1 MQRPQNQPV
10 KAMRRTDW
18 LLVGGDTI
26 LGREIRDL
34 IEEQKLP
41 VNLTLAASRAGENVL
56 SAPEEEDSDITV
68 MHALDRTL
76 VEAADVVLLGGTREA
91 NDHAAAL
98 ARQCAEPPA
107 LVDLTGQFEDLPES
121 RLRAPLLETG
131 GEEAGGEAIH
141 TLAHP
146 AAVALARLVALLHPR
161 HRLARV
167 VATILEPV
175 SQQGRAGIDELHNQT
190 LSLLNF
196 REVPQEVFGAQ
207 VSFNLLPRYGS
218 GAPRALAE
226 AAGRIEKH
234 LATLCGARGLP
245 LPSVRL
251 IQAPVF
257 HGYCLSV
264 WAEFEKRPPVDVLER
279 ALEEAGL
286 DLRRGDVEPVSNVS
300 VAGQVG
306 LGVSDIAEDHAD
318 AQAAWFW
325 LAFDNLRAH
334 AEAALLTAGLLAR
347 GREAK

>member
-1 MQRPQNQPV
+1 
-10 KAMRRTDW
+10 MRRTDW

-41 VNLTLAASRAGENVL
+41 VNLTLAASRTGENVL

-76 VEAADVVLLGGTREA
+76 VEAADVVLLGGEREA
-91 NDHAAAL
+91 NERAVAL
-98 ARQCAEPPA
+98 ARQCAERPA

-121 RLRAPLLETG
+121 RLRAPLLETS
-131 GEEAGGEAIH
+131 EAGGGPETIH

-146 AAVALARLVALLHPR
+146 AAVALARLAALLHAR
-161 HRLARV
+161 YRLVRV

-226 AAGRIEKH
+226 AGGI
-234 LATLCGARGLP
+234 P
-245 LPSVRL
+245 LPSARL

-257 HGYCLSV
+257 HGYCLNV
-264 WAEFEKRPPVDVLER
+264 WAEFENRPTVS
-279 ALEEAGL
+279 ALEHLLEETGI
-286 DLRRGDVEPVSNVS
+286 DLRRADGEPVSNVS

-318 AQAAWFW
+318 AKAAWFW

>member
-1 MQRPQNQPV
+1 
-10 KAMRRTDW
+10 MRSTDW

-26 LGREIRDL
+26 LGREICDL

-41 VNLTLAASRAGENVL
+41 VRLTLASSRAEEHVL
-56 SAPEEEDSDITV
+56 SAPEEEDEDIRV

-76 VEAADVVLLGGTREA
+76 VEASDVVLLAGTREA
-91 NDHAAAL
+91 NERAAAL
-98 ARQCAEPPA
+98 ARQCAARPA

-121 RLRAPLLETG
+121 RLRAPLLEAAETPAAL
-131 GEEAGGEAIH
+131 ETIH

-146 AAVALARLVALLHPR
+146 AAVALARLVALLHAKR
-161 HRLARV
+161 RVVRV
-167 VATILEPV
+167 VATIFEPV

-218 GAPRALAE
+218 GAPHALAE

-257 HGYCLSV
+257 HGYCLNV
-264 WAEFEKRPPVDVLER
+264 WVEFEKRPPLRVLEEW
-279 ALEEAGL
+279 LEEAGIEI
-286 DLRRGDVEPVSNVS
+286 RRADVEPASNVS
-300 VAGQVG
+300 VGGQVG
-306 LGVSDIAEDHAD
+306 LAVSDIAEDHA
-318 AQAAWFW
+318 APQAAWLW

-347 GREAK
+347 GREAR

>member
-1 MQRPQNQPV
+1 
-10 KAMRRTDW
+10 MRKTDW

-26 LGREIRDL
+26 LGREICDL

-41 VNLTLAASRAGENVL
+41 VGVTLASSRPEEHVL
-56 SAPEEEDSDITV
+56 SAPEEENEDITV

-76 VEAADVVLLGGTREA
+76 VEAADVVLLAGAREA
-91 NDHAAAL
+91 NERAVAL
-98 ARQCAEPPA
+98 ARQAPARPA
-107 LVDLTGQFEDLPES
+107 LVDVTGQFEDLPES
-121 RLRAPLLETG
+121 RLRAPLLET
-131 GEEAGGEAIH
+131 APDIGEADTIH

-146 AAVALARLVALLHPR
+146 AAVALARLVALLHAKR
-161 HRLARV
+161 RVVRV
-167 VATILEPV
+167 VATIFEPV

-196 REVPQEVFGAQ
+196 REVPNEVFGAQ
-207 VSFNLLPRYGS
+207 VSFNLLPRYGR
-218 GAPRALAE
+218 GAPHALSE

-234 LATLCGARGLP
+234 LATLCGTRGIP

-257 HGYCLSV
+257 HGYCLNV
-264 WAEFEKRPPVDVLER
+264 WVEFEKRPPVR
-279 ALEEAGL
+279 ALEELLEEAGIEI
-286 DLRRGDVEPVSNVS
+286 RRADAEPASNVS
-300 VAGQVG
+300 VGGQVG
-306 LGVSDIAEDHAD
+306 LAVSDIAEDHAA

-347 GREAK
+347 GREER

>member
-1 MQRPQNQPV
+1 
-10 KAMRRTDW
+10 MRKTDW
-18 LLVGGDTI
+18 LLVGGETI

-34 IEEQKLP
+34 VEEQDLP
-41 VNLTLAASRAGENVL
+41 VRLHLVSSRPGEHIV
-56 SAPEEEDSDITV
+56 SAPEDEDGDLEV
-68 MHALDRTL
+68 MHPLDRTL
-76 VEAADVVLLGGTREA
+76 VEAADVLLLCGEREA
-91 NDHAAAL
+91 NERAAAL
-98 ARQCAEPPA
+98 ARECASRPA

-131 GEEAGGEAIH
+131 EGQAGEEAIH

-146 AAVALARLVALLHPR
+146 AAVALARLLVLLHAR
-161 HRLARV
+161 HAVVRA

-190 LSLLNF
+190 LGLLNF
-196 REVPQEVFGAQ
+196 RQLPQEVFDAQ

-218 GAPRALAE
+218 AAPHALCE
-226 AAGRIEKH
+226 AAARIERH
-234 LATLCGARGLP
+234 LATLLGARHVP
-245 LPSVRL
+245 LASVRL

-257 HGYCLSV
+257 HGYCMSV
-264 WAEFEKRPPVDVLER
+264 WVEFAKRPPVGALEHI
-279 ALEEAGL
+279 LEEAGI
-286 DLRRGDVEPVSNVS
+286 DIRRAGAEPASNIA

-306 LGVSDIAEDHAD
+306 LTVSDIAEDPA
-318 AQAAWFW
+318 APQGAWFW

>member
-1 MQRPQNQPV
+1 
-10 KAMRRTDW
+10 MRKMDW
-18 LLVGGDTI
+18 LLVGGDTM

-34 IEEQKLP
+34 IEEQNLP
-41 VNLTLAASRAGENVL
+41 VNLSLASSRAEEHL
-56 SAPEEEDSDITV
+56 LTAPEEDSEDITV

-76 VEAADVVLLGGTREA
+76 VEAADVVLLGGAPETNARAVEFS
-91 NDHAAAL
+91 
-98 ARQCAEPPA
+98 RQCATRPA
-107 LVDLTGQFEDLPES
+107 LVDLTAQFEDLPES
-121 RLRAPLLETG
+121 RLRAPLLETAAPVQ
-131 GEEAGGEAIH
+131 EEPDAIH

-146 AAVALARLVALLHPR
+146 AAVALARLTVLLSQR
-161 HRLARV
+161 HRVARI

-175 SQQGRAGIDELHNQT
+175 SQQGRAGVDELHNQT

-196 REVPQEVFGAQ
+196 RQAPQEVFGAQ

-218 GAPRALAE
+218 GARRPLSE
-226 AAGRIEKH
+226 SAARIERH
-234 LATLCGARGLP
+234 LASLCGAHKAP

-264 WAEFEKRPPVDVLER
+264 WVEFHKRPAVGALER
-279 ALEEAGL
+279 LLEEAGVEI
-286 DLRRGDVEPVSNVS
+286 RREDAEPVSNVS

-306 LGVSDIAEDHAD
+306 LVVSDIAEDHAS
-318 AQAAWFW
+318 AQAAWLW

-347 GREAK
+347 GREAR

>member
-1 MQRPQNQPV
+1 
-10 KAMRRTDW
+10 MRRTDW

-26 LGREIRDL
+26 LGREIREL
-34 IEEQKLP
+34 VEEQKLP
-41 VNLTLAASRAGENVL
+41 VNLTAVSSRGEESVL
-56 SAPEEEDSDITV
+56 EAPEAEEEDIAV

-76 VEAADVVLLGGTREA
+76 VEAADVVLLGGAREA
-91 NDHAAAL
+91 NERAAAL
-98 ARQCAEPPA
+98 ARQCAPRPA

-131 GEEAGGEAIH
+131 EAGGDPDAIH

-146 AAVALARLVALLHPR
+146 AAVALARLLALLQSRHP
-161 HRLARV
+161 LARA

-196 REVPQEVFGAQ
+196 RPAPQDVFGAQ

-218 GAPRALAE
+218 GAPHALAE
-226 AAGRIEKH
+226 AAARIERH
-234 LATLCGARGLP
+234 LATLCGARGVP
-245 LPSVRL
+245 LPSARL

-257 HGYCLSV
+257 HGYCMNV
-264 WAEFEKRPPVDVLER
+264 WVEFEKRPAAGALEHL
-279 ALEEAGL
+279 LEEAGIEI
-286 DLRRGDVEPVSNVS
+286 RRADAEPASNVS

-306 LGVSDIAEDHAD
+306 LSVSDIAEDPAS

-325 LAFDNLRAH
+325 MAFDNLRAH

-347 GREAK
+347 GREAR

>member
-1 MQRPQNQPV
+1 
-10 KAMRRTDW
+10 MRKTDW

-26 LGREIRDL
+26 LGREICDL

-41 VNLTLAASRAGENVL
+41 VRLTLAASRAEEHVL
-56 SAPEEEDSDITV
+56 AAPEEEDADITV

-76 VEAADVVLLGGTREA
+76 VEAADVVLLAGTREA
-91 NDHAAAL
+91 NERAVAL
-98 ARQCAEPPA
+98 ARQAAARPA

-121 RLRAPLLETG
+121 RLRAPLLESA
-131 GEEAGGEAIH
+131 EMAAEAETIH

-146 AAVALARLVALLHPR
+146 AAVALARLVALLHAR
-161 HRLARV
+161 RRVVRV
-167 VATILEPV
+167 VATVFEPV

-207 VSFNLLPRYGS
+207 VSFNLLPRYGR
-218 GAPRALAE
+218 GAPHALSE

-234 LATLCGARGLP
+234 LATLCGARGIP

-257 HGYCLSV
+257 HGYCLNV
-264 WAEFEKRPPVDVLER
+264 WVEFEKRPPVRVLEEL
-279 ALEEAGL
+279 LEEAGIEI
-286 DLRRGDVEPVSNVS
+286 RRADAEPASNVS
-300 VAGQVG
+300 VGGQVG
-306 LGVSDIAEDHAD
+306 LAVSDIVEDHAA

-325 LAFDNLRAH
+325 LVFDNLRSH

-347 GREAK
+347 GREAR